1 MNNKEIRWKQRFI
14 NLEKSFKL
22 LERTIAIENL
32 SEAEKGGLIQFYEIC
47 FELSWKTMK
56 DYLESEG
63 FDVKSPREAI
73 KLAFQTGLVQ
83 DGELW
88 IEALEARNMTSHIY
102 DEDTINKIV
111 EKIQTDNFK
120 LLKKLYLFLKNINE

>member
-1 MNNKEIRWKQRFI
+1 MTKIPRKFHIWPTLPTF
-14 NLEKSFKL
+14 LY
-22 LERTIAIENL
+22 
-32 SEAEKGGLIQFYEIC
+32 QFYEIC

-63 FDVKSPREAI
+63 FEVKSPREAI
-73 KLAFQTGLVQ
+73 KLAFQTGLVE

-102 DEDTINKIV
+102 DEETINKIV
-111 EKIQTDNFK
+111 RTQRLILSEFGREATPEE
-120 LLKKLYLFLKNINE
+120 LAKKLRMPLDKVRKVLKISKAKT

>member
-1 MNNKEIRWKQRFI
+1 MNNKEIRWKQRFT

-22 LERTIAIENL
+22 LERTNAIENL

-63 FDVKSPREAI
+63 FEVKSPREAI
-73 KLAFQTGLVQ
+73 KLAFQTGLVK

-88 IEALEARNMTSHIY
+88 IQALEDRNLTSHIY
-102 DEDTINKIV
+102 DEETINKIV
-111 EKIQTDNFK
+111 EKIQVTNFI